1 MARQKVKQ
9 MDNETIEPEAPVEA
23 PAAVEPHPAALTPAE
38 QAIAML
44 REKAAAAAADLQ
56 VKQAAAAVAAAAAAE
71 RAAVAAQDR
80 EARKQLVEA
89 NKALKA
95 AEGEAKKE
103 ARDAAKAVAELDKQ
117 AKTDERAAAKALREA
132 EKAAKEA
139 NKVQRA
145 DRIKQNGVTMPVAT
159 SICGQAWAIFNAVS
173 GALQSPAPY
182 NACTD
187 LATASGINPATLK
200 TQYALWR
207 KFYGVRNVAV
217 ASGAIPTS

>member
-9 MDNETIEPEAPVEA
+9 MDNETIELEVPVEVPVETPVEA
-23 PAAVEPHPAALTPAE
+23 PVLTSTE
-38 QAIAML
+38 QAIAIL

-56 VKQAAAAVAAAAAAE
+56 VKQAAAAAAAAAATE
-71 RAAVAAQDR
+71 RAAVATQER
-80 EARKQLVEA
+80 ESRKQLAES
-89 NKALKA
+89 NKVLKA
-95 AEGEAKKE
+95 AEGEAKKN
-103 ARDAAKAVAELDKQ
+103 AREAAKAVTELGKQ
-117 AKTDERAAAKALREA
+117 AKADERAAAKALREA
-132 EKAAKEA
+132 EKASKDA

-173 GALQSPAPY
+173 SALQAPAPFS
-182 NACTD
+182 ACTE
-187 LATASGINPATLK
+187 LAISAGINPATLK

-217 ASGAIPTS
+217 ASGSIPTA